1 MDRDPRNEFRA
12 SHLKI
17 SEEIEEK
24 GPWSRVVGDGTEVL
38 GGTGRYWEEGRGSQ
52 PSSHEEEG
60 GAAKQDGALQP
71 GSGEMLR
78 WLC

>member
-1 MDRDPRNEFRA
+1 MDQDPRNEFRA

-38 GGTGRYWEEGRGSQ
+38 GGTGRRAVGPSLHPMRKRVVQ
-52 PSSHEEEG
+52 PSRMGLSSRAQE
-60 GAAKQDGALQP
+60 K
-71 GSGEMLR
+71 R
-78 WLC
+78 